1 MNFLLIYVS
10 TTNPL
15 NLKSFPTRAF
25 LQISLLCVVF
35 PPLDNMH
42 SHTQSLARSLL
53 FSLPHIF
60 IVFVP
65 IFNFRLA
72 CKLCCAFFLLFC
84 LFRFAS
90 KKLFCLK
97 VRVCVCV
104 CIRVCSA
111 SQRVCVCVCVCKRV
125 YYFLITAN
133 FALCFII
140 SILRLLCLSSAVSRR
155 FSDAV
160 RDAAEGGGRRQRRL
174 RRRRRQRRK
183 RTIRLNWFTVE
194 RKQTD
199 LFILDVHRELRS

>member
-1 MNFLLIYVS
+1 MS
-10 TTNPL
+10 C
-15 NLKSFPTRAF
+15 FPTWF
-25 LQISLLCVVF
+25 
-35 PPLDNMH
+35 DNMH
-42 SHTQSLARSLL
+42 SHTQSLARSLAL
-53 FSLPHIF
+53 SFSLPLSHIF

-72 CKLCCAFFLLFC
+72 CKLCCAFFLLFF
-84 LFRFAS
+84 LFRLRQKNCFAI
-90 KKLFCLK
+90 KCGC
-97 VRVCVCV
+97 VCVCV
-104 CIRVCSA
+104 SACSA
-111 SQRVCVCVCVCKRV
+111 SQRVRVCVCKRV

-155 FSDAV
+155 FSDAA
-160 RDAAEGGGRRQRRL
+160 RGALWDAAGGRRQRRL
-174 RRRRRQRRK
+174 RRRRRRQRRK

>member
-1 MNFLLIYVS
+1 
-10 TTNPL
+10 
-15 NLKSFPTRAF
+15 
-25 LQISLLCVVF
+25 
-35 PPLDNMH
+35 MH
-42 SHTQSLARSLL
+42 SHTQSLARSL
-53 FSLPHIF
+53 SLSHIF

-84 LFRFAS
+84 LFRLRQKNCFA
-90 KKLFCLK
+90 LK
-97 VRVCVCV
+97 CGCVCV
-104 CIRVCSA
+104 SVCSA
-111 SQRVCVCVCVCKRV
+111 SQRVRVCVCKRV

-155 FSDAV
+155 FSDAA
-160 RDAAEGGGRRQRRL
+160 RGALWDAAGGRRQRRL
-174 RRRRRQRRK
+174 RRRRQRRK
-183 RTIRLNWFTVE
+183 RTIRLNWFTME